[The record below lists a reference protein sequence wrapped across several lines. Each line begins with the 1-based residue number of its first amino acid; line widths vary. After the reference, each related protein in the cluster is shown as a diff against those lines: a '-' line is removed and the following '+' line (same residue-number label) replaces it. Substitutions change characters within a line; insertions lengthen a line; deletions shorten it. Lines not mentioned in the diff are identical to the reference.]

1 MKIPLFFF
9 FFIRRN
15 TFPLIFFYSIF
26 FFLLWTT
33 FARNWILLLQF
44 NNISDRHLNLLP
56 FYDKIKNTR
65 RLVNINWPNKSFT
78 FVPVE
83 KKNRLQLLRCCTFN
97 DRLSGTMQRNSCKY
111 IHIYMSNLI
120 LECNCKRNGI
130 QDNL

>member
-33 FARNWILLLQF
+33 FARNWIRLLQF

-56 FYDKIKNTR
+56 FYD
-65 RLVNINWPNKSFT
+65 NKKKHPAIGKHQLT
-78 FVPVE
+78 EQIIHVCPGG